1 MVYVV
6 GCSACCFFAISKSV
20 GLNSCLIGRHTPFY
34 KFYTFNCGVSL
45 ASYNMVRWRILKS
58 LLSGLNFDDCWNPLL
73 YLSLSVGPYIFLWQ
87 SYTISLFKLFLW
99 QVCSVLLYLIQLH
112 KAIDFYSMTWY
123 SVPSFFGKVC
133 LELFSNTWRMY
144 VLSVKVLVRL

>member
-1 MVYVV
+1 MLLDAVHVV
-6 GCSACCFFAISKSV
+6 FFTISKIV

-34 KFYTFNCGVSL
+34 KFYAFNCGVSL

-58 LLSGLNFDDCWNPLL
+58 LLSGLNFDDCYIYPCLL
-73 YLSLSVGPYIFLWQ
+73 VPSWYICLWQ